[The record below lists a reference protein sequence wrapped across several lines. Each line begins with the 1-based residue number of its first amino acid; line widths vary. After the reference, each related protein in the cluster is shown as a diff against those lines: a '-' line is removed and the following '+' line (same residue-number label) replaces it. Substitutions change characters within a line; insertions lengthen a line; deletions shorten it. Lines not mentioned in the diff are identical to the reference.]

1 MEGNYTV
8 HRSTYLKPAKL
19 MMIYITVMPILYMYS
34 IFDIKMHNRLLF
46 CAFLLISNIFTY
58 LGFKTGAR
66 HVKMSRFA
74 PSRYFDA
81 LKFVN
86 VLFWVALIISV
97 PKYMLYTGD
106 RSFNIFNK
114 LIQIYY
120 GRLTFLESYNARQTV
135 GAVSGI
141 WKIINLAVTLASPL
155 HWMYIPLSM
164 YYWKSLR
171 LFKKI
176 GSVFIIFLYVFQ
188 YVSSGASVGM
198 MYFFIHLASTLLI
211 KDAIQSDELRFKNR
225 FKKLSR
231 QKRTRVIVIAI
242 LVVVLFLAFG
252 AIMNDRAS
260 GRVKTSITIGTEV
273 IRPDENSL
281 IWKLIPNAYKS
292 TTLNV
297 YAYLLKAYSALD
309 MSLSIAHQVDIPLCF
324 GAGNSWFLADN
335 VKEIFGYDVL
345 QQTYN
350 MRIHEMFGYNYY
362 TQWHTVYVWFAND
375 FTFIGVPIALFIL
388 MMIWGMAWR
397 DFLQTRNIF
406 AFLLMVLFV
415 EFVVFIPMNNQVFQH
430 PETLLAFWGLFV
442 YWLISRR
449 KYNFIDS

>member
-1 MEGNYTV
+1 MEEYYSI
-8 HRSTYLKPAKL
+8 HKSTYLKPAKL
-19 MMIYITVMPILYMYS
+19 MLIYIMVMPILFMYS
-34 IFDIKMHNRLLF
+34 IFDINMHNRLLF
-46 CAFLLISNIFTY
+46 CVFLLISNIFTY
-58 LGFKTGAR
+58 LGFKTGVR
-66 HVKMSRFA
+66 HMKMAHFTPQRT
-74 PSRYFDA
+74 FDA

-86 VLFWVALIISV
+86 ALFWVALIISV

-106 RSFNIFNK
+106 RSFNLFNK
-114 LIQIYY
+114 LIQIYS

-135 GAVSGI
+135 TNVSGI
-141 WKIINLAVTLASPL
+141 WKIINLVVTLAGPF

-164 YYWKSLR
+164 YFWKSLK

-176 GSVFIIFLYVFQ
+176 GSIFIIFLYVFQ

-198 MYFFIHLASTLLI
+198 MYFFIHFVAVLLI

-225 FKKLSR
+225 FRKLSR
-231 QKRTRVIVIAI
+231 KKRIRIIVIAL
-242 LVVVLFLAFG
+242 LVVVLFISFG

-260 GRVKTSITIGTEV
+260 GRVKTTITIGTEV
-273 IRPDENSL
+273 LKPNEDSI
-281 IWKLIPNAYKS
+281 IWKLIPNGYKS
-292 TTLNV
+292 TALNV

-309 MSLSIAHQVDIPLCF
+309 MSLSIAHKVDIPLCL
-324 GAGNSWFLADN
+324 GTGNSWFLADN
-335 VKEIFGYDVL
+335 VKEIFGYDVI

-350 MRIHEMFGYNYY
+350 MRIHEQFGYHYY
-362 TQWHTVYVWFAND
+362 INWHTVYVWFAND

-397 DFLQTRNIF
+397 DFLQTRNVF

-430 PETLLAFWGLFV
+430 SETLFAFWGLLV

-449 KYNFIDS
+449 KYSFI

>member
-1 MEGNYTV
+1 MESGFSI
-8 HRSTYLKPAKL
+8 HKSTYTKPAKIML
-19 MMIYITVMPILYMYS
+19 IYITIMPILFMYS
-34 IFDIKMHNRLLF
+34 IFDVDMHNRLLF
-46 CAFLLISNIFTY
+46 CAFLGIANIFAF

-66 HVKMSRFA
+66 NIKMSSFS
-74 PSRYFDA
+74 PSNSFNT

-86 VLFWVALIISV
+86 TLFWVALIVSI

-106 RSFNIFNK
+106 HSFNFFNK
-114 LIQIYY
+114 LFQLYY
-120 GRLTFLESYNARQTV
+120 GRLTFLESYNARHTV
-135 GAVSGI
+135 AAVSGV
-141 WKIINLAVTLASPL
+141 WKIINYVTILASPF

-164 YYWKSLR
+164 YYWKSLK
-171 LFKKI
+171 LIKKI

-188 YVSSGASVGM
+188 YIGSGASVGL
-198 MYFFIHLASTLLI
+198 MYLFIHLSSVLLI
-211 KDAIQSDELRFKNR
+211 KDSIQSDELRFKNR

-231 QKRTRVIVIAI
+231 KKRIRIIVIAI
-242 LVVVLFLAFG
+242 LVVVLFLSFG
-252 AIMNDRAS
+252 AIMNDRGS
-260 GRVKTSITIGTEV
+260 GRAKTSITIGNEV
-273 IRPDENSL
+273 LKPDENL
-281 IWKLIPNAYKS
+281 IIWKLIPDAYKS
-292 TTLNV
+292 TSLNI

-309 MSLSIAHQVDIPLCF
+309 MSLAIAHQVDIPLCF
-324 GAGNSWFLADN
+324 GAGNSWFLANN
-335 VKEIFGYDVL
+335 VKEIFGYDVI

-449 KYNFIDS
+449 KYSFT